1 MDNPWIIVIFSL
13 IGSAFFSG
21 MEIAFLTSN
30 KLRIELE
37 SKQGSISARIFSY
50 FIKRQADF
58 IAAMLVGNC
67 ISLVVFGLF
76 MSGILTPAIRQFIH
90 SEALVLIIQTTI
102 STLFILITAEYLP
115 KNLFRKNPNGVLN
128 FFAFPVF
135 ILYFILYPVVFITI
149 SIADLLLR
157 FLFRVKKEE
166 GVVAYGRIDLDNLVR
181 ESTVRISEKQELEH
195 EVQIFKNAL
204 DFSEV
209 KARQCMIP
217 RTEIVAIDVNAP
229 IEELRKKFVETR
241 LSKILVFENS
251 IDNIIGYT
259 HSYELFKRPESI
271 RSVLLPV
278 LIVPESMAASEVLT
292 LFIQQRKS
300 ISLVVD
306 EFGGT
311 SGMLTIEDVVEEI
324 FGEIEDEH
332 DKEELVDKKISNSE
346 FIFSARIEIDHI
358 NKKYDLNLPIAE
370 GYETLGGLV
379 LHNYGSIPKP
389 DEVIRI
395 GQFVF
400 RILSVSNTR
409 IDQVNLKVEEA

>member
-1 MDNPWIIVIFSL
+1 MFSQWLIVIISL

-21 MEIAFLTSN
+21 MEIAFLTAN

-37 SKQGSISARIFSY
+37 NKQGSLPARIFSY
-50 FIKRQADF
+50 FIKHQADY

-76 MSGILTPAIRQFIH
+76 MSGILTPVISNYVH
-90 SEALVLIIQTTI
+90 SGIAVLLIQTCI

-115 KNLFRKNPNGVLN
+115 KNLFRKNANGVLN
-128 FFAFPVF
+128 FFSFPVF
-135 ILYFILYPVVFITI
+135 IIYFILYPVVFITI
-149 SIADLLLR
+149 GIADFLLKYI
-157 FLFRVKKEE
+157 FRVKKMD

-181 ESTVRISEKQELEH
+181 ESTSRISEKQELEH

-217 RTEIVAIDVNAP
+217 RTEIVAVNVNSP
-229 IEELRKKFVETR
+229 IGKLKKKFIDTR

-251 IDNIIGYT
+251 IDQIIGYI
-259 HSYELFKRPESI
+259 HSHELFKAPADLRSI
-271 RSVLLPV
+271 LLPV
-278 LIVPESMAASEVLT
+278 LIVPETMPANEVLT
-292 LFIQQRKS
+292 FFIQQHKS
-300 ISLVVD
+300 IALVVD

-311 SGMLTIEDVVEEI
+311 SGMLTIEDVMEEI

-332 DKEELVDKKISNSE
+332 DKEDLIDKKTGPND
-346 FIFSARIEIDHI
+346 FIFSARIEIDHV
-358 NKKYDLNLPIAE
+358 NKKYGLDLPINE

-379 LHNYGSIPKP
+379 LNNYGSIPKA

-409 IDQVNLKVEEA
+409 IDQVSLKVEE

>member
-1 MDNPWIIVIFSL
+1 MTTQWLIVIFSL

-21 MEIAFLTSN
+21 MEIAFLTAN

-37 SKQGSISARIFSY
+37 NKQGILSARIFSY
-50 FIKRQADF
+50 FIKNQADY

-76 MSGILTPAIRQFIH
+76 MSEILSPVIGRYIH
-90 SEALVLIIQTTI
+90 SEIAVLILQTTV

-115 KNLFRKNPNGVLN
+115 KNLFRKNPNGVLG
-128 FFAFPVF
+128 FFSVPVF
-135 ILYFILYPVVFITI
+135 IIYCLLYPVVFITI
-149 SIADLLLR
+149 NIADFLLKYI
-157 FLFRVKKEE
+157 FRVKKADGE
-166 GVVAYGRIDLDNLVR
+166 VAYGRIDLDNLVR
-181 ESTVRISEKQELEH
+181 ESTTRISEKQELEH

-209 KARQCMIP
+209 KARQCMVP
-217 RTEIVAIDVNAP
+217 RTEIVAVEVSAS
-229 IEELRKKFVETR
+229 IELLRKKFVETR

-259 HSYELFKRPESI
+259 HSYEMFKRPGNI
-271 RSVLLPV
+271 RSILLPV
-278 LIVPESMAASEVLT
+278 LIVPETMPANEVLT
-292 LFIQQRKS
+292 IFIQQRKS
-300 ISLVVD
+300 IALVVD

-311 SGMLTIEDVVEEI
+311 SGMLTIEDVMEEI

-332 DKEELVDKKISNSE
+332 DKEDMIEKKISANE
-346 FIFSARIEIDHI
+346 FVFSARLEIDHI
-358 NKKYDLNLPIAE
+358 NGKYGLGLPLGD

-379 LHNYGSIPKP
+379 LNNYGSIPRT

-395 GQFVF
+395 GRFVF
-400 RILSVSNTR
+400 RILGVSDTR
-409 IDQVNLKVEEA
+409 IETVGLKVED

>member
-1 MDNPWIIVIFSL
+1 
-13 IGSAFFSG
+13 
-21 MEIAFLTSN
+21 
-30 KLRIELE
+30 
-37 SKQGSISARIFSY
+37 
-50 FIKRQADF
+50 
-58 IAAMLVGNC
+58 
-67 ISLVVFGLF
+67 
-76 MSGILTPAIRQFIH
+76 
-90 SEALVLIIQTTI
+90 
-102 STLFILITAEYLP
+102 
-115 KNLFRKNPNGVLN
+115 
-128 FFAFPVF
+128 
-135 ILYFILYPVVFITI
+135 
-149 SIADLLLR
+149 
-157 FLFRVKKEE
+157 
-166 GVVAYGRIDLDNLVR
+166 
-181 ESTVRISEKQELEH
+181 
-195 EVQIFKNAL
+195 
-204 DFSEV
+204 
-209 KARQCMIP
+209 
-217 RTEIVAIDVNAP
+217 
-229 IEELRKKFVETR
+229 
-241 LSKILVFENS
+241 
-251 IDNIIGYT
+251 
-259 HSYELFKRPESI
+259 
-271 RSVLLPV
+271 
-278 LIVPESMAASEVLT
+278 MAASEVLT

>member
-1 MDNPWIIVIFSL
+1 MTTQWLIVVFSL

-21 MEIAFLTSN
+21 MEIAFLTAN

-37 SKQGSISARIFSY
+37 NKQGSIPARIFSY
-50 FIKRQADF
+50 FIKNQADY

-76 MSGILTPAIRQFIH
+76 MSEILSPLFRIYIH
-90 SEALVLIIQTTI
+90 SEAAVLVLQTTV

-128 FFAFPVF
+128 FFSFPVF
-135 ILYFILYPVVFITI
+135 VIYCLLYPVVFITLT
-149 SIADLLLR
+149 IADFLLKYI
-157 FLFRVKKEE
+157 FRVKKADGE
-166 GVVAYGRIDLDNLVR
+166 VAYGRIDLDNLVR
-181 ESTVRISEKQELEH
+181 ESTTRISEKQELEH

-204 DFSEV
+204 DFSAV

-217 RTEIVAIDVNAP
+217 RTEIVAIDVNAS
-229 IEELRKKFVETR
+229 IETLQKKFVETR

-251 IDNIIGYT
+251 IDHIIGYT
-259 HSYELFKRPESI
+259 HSYEIFKRPENI

-278 LIVPESMAASEVLT
+278 LIVPETMPANEVLT

-300 ISLVVD
+300 IALVVD
-306 EFGGT
+306 EHGGT
-311 SGMLTIEDVVEEI
+311 SGMLTMEDVMEEI

-332 DKEELVDKKISNSE
+332 DKEDLVERKISASE
-346 FIFSARIEIDHI
+346 YVFSARLEIDKI
-358 NKKYDLNLPIAE
+358 NSKYGLGLPIAD

-379 LHNYGSIPKP
+379 LNNYGSIPKP

-395 GQFVF
+395 GRFVF
-400 RILSVSNTR
+400 RIISVSDTR
-409 IDQVNLKVEEA
+409 IEQVGLKVEE

>member
-1 MDNPWIIVIFSL
+1 MNNPWLIVVLSL
-13 IGSAFFSG
+13 VGSAFFSG

-76 MSGILTPAIRQFIH
+76 MSEILTPPIRQFIH

-128 FFAFPVF
+128 FFSFPVF

-149 SIADLLLR
+149 TIADFLLR
-157 FLFRVKKEE
+157 VLFRVKKEE

-181 ESTVRISEKQELEH
+181 ESTTRISERQELEH

-229 IEELRKKFVETR
+229 IDELRKRFVETR
-241 LSKILVFENS
+241 LSKILVYENS

-259 HSYELFKRPESI
+259 HSYELFKRPTGI

-332 DKEELVDKKISNSE
+332 DKEELVEKRISANE

-358 NKKYDLNLPIAE
+358 NKKYNLNLPIAE

-395 GQFVF
+395 DRFVF
-400 RILSVSNTR
+400 RIISVSNTR

>member
-1 MDNPWIIVIFSL
+1 MFSQWLIVIISL

-21 MEIAFLTSN
+21 MEIAFLTAN

-37 SKQGSISARIFSY
+37 NKQGSLPARIFSY
-50 FIKRQADF
+50 FIKHQADC

-76 MSGILTPAIRQFIH
+76 MSGILTPVISNYVH
-90 SEALVLIIQTTI
+90 SGIAVLLIQTCI

-115 KNLFRKNPNGVLN
+115 KNLFRKNANGVLN
-128 FFAFPVF
+128 FFSFPVF
-135 ILYFILYPVVFITI
+135 IIYFILYPVVFITI
-149 SIADLLLR
+149 GIADFLLKYI
-157 FLFRVKKEE
+157 FRVKKMD

-181 ESTVRISEKQELEH
+181 ESTSRISEKQELEH

-217 RTEIVAIDVNAP
+217 RTEIVAVNVNSP
-229 IEELRKKFVETR
+229 IGKLKKKFIDTR

-251 IDNIIGYT
+251 IDQIIGYI
-259 HSYELFKRPESI
+259 HSHELFKAPADLRSI
-271 RSVLLPV
+271 LLPV
-278 LIVPESMAASEVLT
+278 LIVPETMPANEVLT
-292 LFIQQRKS
+292 FFIQQHKS
-300 ISLVVD
+300 IALVVD

-311 SGMLTIEDVVEEI
+311 SGMLTIEDVMEEI

-332 DKEELVDKKISNSE
+332 DKEDLIDKKTGPND
-346 FIFSARIEIDHI
+346 FIFSARIEIDHV
-358 NKKYDLNLPIAE
+358 NKKYGLDLPINE

-379 LHNYGSIPKP
+379 LNNYGSIPKA

-409 IDQVNLKVEEA
+409 IDQVSLKVEE

>member
-149 SIADLLLR
+149 SIADLLRR